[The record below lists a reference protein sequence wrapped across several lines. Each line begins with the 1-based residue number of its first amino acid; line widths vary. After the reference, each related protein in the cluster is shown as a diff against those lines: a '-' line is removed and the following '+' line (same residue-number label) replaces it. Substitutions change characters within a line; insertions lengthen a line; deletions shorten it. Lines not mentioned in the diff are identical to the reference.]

1 MKNLCAKDKKQKKK
15 YFRKDIFLKLQ
26 YGDVKFTKKIKNAPG
41 YWSKARVCE
50 FSVYRD
56 MVRDYNL
63 DNTNK
68 KRQDVISSCYLS

>member
-1 MKNLCAKDKKQKKK
+1 MKNLCVKKK
-15 YFRKDIFLKLQ
+15 KILPEGHFFLKLQ
-26 YGDVKFTKKIKNAPG
+26 DDDVKFTKKIKNAPG

-63 DNTNK
+63 DNINK